1 MMASDLLTTEIADK
15 AAEFEKQRILEDYY
29 FVNSSDLIMIDAAV
43 FQLPNSCFTI
53 DGAAV
58 DPVDKAGAFEFF
70 FSGVFDAQ
78 SAGGSQVYGVTLLEN
93 GAPVASSQYDPVT
106 ADDFSRSFSLLYKAK
121 VADSDFS
128 DYQIQIDSI
137 LGSDGLVTVLAN
149 SNIQWG
155 YRVYTQS
162 YPLDAAAPTC

>member
-1 MMASDLLTTEIADK
+1 MMASDLLTTEIADT

-29 FVNSSDLIMIDAAV
+29 FVNNSDFIMIFDAE
-43 FQLPNSCFTI
+43 FQLPICFTI
-53 DGAAV
+53 DGGAV

-70 FSGVFDAQ
+70 FSGVLPPQ

-93 GAPVASSQYDPVT
+93 GAPVASYQYDPLI

-121 VADSDFS
+121 VADNDFS
-128 DYQIQIDSI
+128 DYQIQINSI
-137 LGSDGLVTVLAN
+137 IGSDGLVTIDAN
-149 SNIQWG
+149 SNIQMG

-162 YPLDAAAPTC
+162 YPLDATAPTCW

>member
-1 MMASDLLTTEIADK
+1 MMASDLLTTEIADA

-29 FVNSSDLIMIDAAV
+29 FVNNSDFIMIDDAV
-43 FQLPNSCFTI
+43 FQLPICFTI
-53 DGAAV
+53 DGGAAAFEN
-58 DPVDKAGAFEFF
+58 AGAFEFF
-70 FSGVFDAQ
+70 FSGVLPPQ

-93 GAPVASSQYDPVT
+93 GAPVASYQYDPLTV
-106 ADDFSRSFSLLYKAK
+106 DDFSRSFSLLYKAK
-121 VADSDFS
+121 VDDNDFS